1 MFYDLL
7 LQLVLLLSAMSEQP
21 LEQFATT
28 EAIQCTE
35 IYEFVQRLASK
46 EYELP
51 HLQVRDL
58 GPVTGNGPHL
68 TLADS
73 GK

>member
-7 LQLVLLLSAMSEQP
+7 LQLVLLLSATLEQP

-35 IYEFVQRLASK
+35 LYEFVQKLASK

-51 HLQVRDL
+51 HLQVRDIISTKPNRRL
-58 GPVTGNGPHL
+58 KAAGEL
-68 TLADS
+68 
-73 GK
+73 

>member
-1 MFYDLL
+1 
-7 LQLVLLLSAMSEQP
+7 MSEQS

-46 EYELP
+46 ENELP
-51 HLQVRDL
+51 HLQVCDL
-58 GPVTGNGPHL
+58 SYTVGH
-68 TLADS
+68 S
-73 GK
+73 MF

>member
-1 MFYDLL
+1 MSYDPL

-35 IYEFVQRLASK
+35 IY
-46 EYELP
+46 
-51 HLQVRDL
+51 
-58 GPVTGNGPHL
+58 
-68 TLADS
+68 
-73 GK
+73 

>member
-35 IYEFVQRLASK
+35 IYEFEQRLASK

-51 HLQVRDL
+51 HLQVRDIISTKPNRRL
-58 GPVTGNGPHL
+58 KAAGEL
-68 TLADS
+68 
-73 GK
+73 

>member
-7 LQLVLLLSAMSEQP
+7 LQLVLLMSAMLEQP

-46 EYELP
+46 TSCHICRY
-51 HLQVRDL
+51 V
-58 GPVTGNGPHL
+58 
-68 TLADS
+68 TLAPS
-73 GK
+73 LATVHI

>member
-7 LQLVLLLSAMSEQP
+7 LQLVLLLSAMLEQP

-28 EAIQCTE
+28 EIQCTE

-58 GPVTGNGPHL
+58 GPVTGHGPHL
-68 TLADS
+68 ILVDS
-73 GK
+73 GN